1 MRGLPTGSRA
11 PASPH
16 ASHRGPR
23 ASDHP
28 RPPGAPETIRERER
42 EIADLRNSS
51 SCAMRSSSSMRSS
64 SVYDSKK
71 QHRKCQ
77 NTVIP
82 SACIYKAVPGPY
94 ILVPAHSLSSSHLA
108 PSIFKPSDLTKR
120 RALTILLN

>member
-42 EIADLRNSS
+42 DRRFE
-51 SCAMRSSSSMRSS
+51 
-64 SVYDSKK
+64 K
-71 QHRKCQ
+71 QLLLCDEKQ
-77 NTVIP
+77 FIDE
-82 SACIYKAVPGPY
+82 KQF
-94 ILVPAHSLSSSHLA
+94 SL
-108 PSIFKPSDLTKR
+108 
-120 RALTILLN
+120 